1 MRPHKITRR
10 HFLTKSGMVL
20 GAAALGPFLPEGN
33 LWHLGRGLWLPT
45 AYASTVLD
53 PQNPANFQR
62 DGSQGFTPGP
72 LLTLADQSV
81 GDVIVFFAPD
91 ADAVAGIELDIVAT
105 FQVLSTQPNSADVG
119 NRVAINDGTQTRAAI
134 AACIIQNGVNGI
146 GLLSQGSPSDPAS
159 YPVFV
164 PADWLAAPVTI
175 RVRRAA
181 NGDAE
186 LVEVNGVP
194 PTPRALLTS
203 DKLAGFTRNF
213 ACVEFGCA
221 SPEATCTVAYSA
233 FRSERP
239 VHFIPGAL
247 NVTNFRLRDSGS
259 TDRVRFRGDFTL
271 GSGSDGI
278 DPATQPVSIALST
291 AAGQFYPSPAADF
304 NPLNGFILM
313 KRRWTLNDAERARS
327 GIERLNIDLNSD
339 STGAVF
345 LRDVG
350 TTLPTLDYSTV
361 GVELLIGDDLL
372 TGTVHLTEKPAGSG
386 RWRFDG

>member
-1 MRPHKITRR
+1 
-10 HFLTKSGMVL
+10 MVL
-20 GAAALGPFLPEGN
+20 GATVLGPWLPEPN
-33 LWHLGRGLWLPT
+33 LWRLGRGLWLPA
-45 AYASTVLD
+45 AYASIVLD

-62 DGSQGFTPGP
+62 EGTQGFSPGP
-72 LLTLADQSV
+72 ILMLADQSV
-81 GDVIVFFAPD
+81 GDIIVFIAPD
-91 ADAVAGIELDIVAT
+91 ADAVPGFDLDIVAT
-105 FQVLSTQPNSADVG
+105 FQVLLTIPNNADVG
-119 NRVAINDGTQTRAAI
+119 NRVGINDGTQTRAAI

-164 PADWLAAPVTI
+164 PTDWQAAPVTI
-175 RVRRAA
+175 RLRRAA

-186 LVEVNGVP
+186 LVEVNGVA

-203 DKLAGFTRNF
+203 DKLASFTHNF

-247 NVTNFRLRDSGS
+247 NVTHFRLRDPDS
-259 TDRVRFRGDFTL
+259 TDQVRFRGDFTL
-271 GSGSDGI
+271 SSGSNGI

-304 NPLNGFILM
+304 NPLNGFITM
-313 KRRWTLNDAERARS
+313 KRRWTLNDAERVRS
-327 GIERLNIDLNSD
+327 GIERLDIDLNSD
-339 STGAVF
+339 GTGAVF
-345 LRDVG
+345 LRDVR

-361 GVELLIGDDLL
+361 GVYVLIGDDLL
-372 TGTVHLTEKPAGSG
+372 TGTVHLVEKPLGSG